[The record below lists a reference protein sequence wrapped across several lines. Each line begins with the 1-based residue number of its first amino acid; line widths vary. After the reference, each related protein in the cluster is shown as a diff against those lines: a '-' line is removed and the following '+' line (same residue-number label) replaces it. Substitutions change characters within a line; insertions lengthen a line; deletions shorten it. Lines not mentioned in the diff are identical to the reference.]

1 MLVAEVRTLLHGSTL
16 QPCRDGAHDV
26 QSRSYP
32 KHPLLA
38 TSLAVIRDGRILL
51 ASRTKPPAEG
61 LFSLPGGLVE
71 AGETL
76 EQAALRELEEEVG
89 VTASIVGFNDHVE
102 VIDRDETGK
111 VARHFVIASF
121 VASWVSGQGTPSS
134 EAGRVIWA
142 RPNEIPELPTTSGL
156 ARIAARAFE
165 VLETNSIASKSRP

>member
-1 MLVAEVRTLLHGSTL
+1 VTRRA
-16 QPCRDGAHDV
+16 
-26 QSRSYP
+26 YP

-38 TSLAVIRDGRILL
+38 ASLAVIREGRILL
-51 ASRTKPPAEG
+51 ATRTKPPAQG

-102 VIDRDETGK
+102 VIDRDEDGQ

-121 VASWVSGQGTPSS
+121 VASWVSGQGAPGS

-142 RPNEIPELPTTSGL
+142 RPDEIDELPTTLGL
-156 ARIAARAFE
+156 SRIAARAFQ
-165 VLETNSIASKSRP
+165 VLEANISAGRSGA

>member
-1 MLVAEVRTLLHGSTL
+1 
-16 QPCRDGAHDV
+16 V
-26 QSRSYP
+26 QSRAYP
-32 KHPLLA
+32 KYPLLA
-38 TSLAVIRDGRILL
+38 TSLAVIRDGRVLL
-51 ASRTKPPAEG
+51 ATRTKPPAEG

-89 VTASIVGFNDHVE
+89 VIASIVGFNDHVE
-102 VIDRDETGK
+102 VIDRDEDDK

-142 RPNEIPELPTTSGL
+142 SPSEIGELPTTSGL

-165 VLETNSIASKSRP
+165 VLEAKSSAGKSRR

>member
-1 MLVAEVRTLLHGSTL
+1 VT
-16 QPCRDGAHDV
+16 
-26 QSRSYP
+26 SRAYP

-38 TSLAVIRDGRILL
+38 TSLAVIREGRILL
-51 ASRTKPPAEG
+51 ATRTKPPAQG

-102 VIDRDETGK
+102 VIERDEDGK

-121 VASWVSGQGTPSS
+121 VASWVRGQGRASS

-142 RPNEIPELPTTSGL
+142 RPGEIDELPTTLGL
-156 ARIAARAFE
+156 SRIAARAFQ
-165 VLETNSIASKSRP
+165 VLEANLSDGKSPA